1 MSEVLFF
8 IQFYL
13 DVITP
18 VSDDSF
24 VFLNVMRVHFSSCII
39 AIVLLDIK
47 LLFVQFSSVLLVHSI
62 SNCYHQAFF
71 LYVTLLLSHMI
82 YIMAKCHNRGF
93 ICNYT
98 VQ

>member
-1 MSEVLFF
+1 MSKVVFF

-24 VFLNVMRVHFSSCII
+24 VFLNVMHVHFSSCII

-47 LLFVQFSSVLLVHSI
+47 LLFVQL
-62 SNCYHQAFF
+62 
-71 LYVTLLLSHMI
+71 
-82 YIMAKCHNRGF
+82 
-93 ICNYT
+93 
-98 VQ
+98 